1 MLGTGSRV
9 GQSSAWDTQL
19 LLQEHEQRGAELV
32 GSGSCHKAVVKLGPS
47 QARSSCPEPC
57 AHGKDACKAVS
68 KGSQEH
74 ADELKQEP
82 RNRHSSLSSILQLF
96 FFF

>member
-1 MLGTGSRV
+1 M
-9 GQSSAWDTQL
+9 
-19 LLQEHEQRGAELV
+19 

-57 AHGKDACKAVS
+57 AHGNDACKAVS

-82 RNRHSSLSSILQLF
+82 QNRHSYLSSILQLF
-96 FFF
+96 FFFKDFIYLFMRDTQREAETQAEGEGGSLWGA